1 MLFALS
7 TENDKEKFSLSFDTR
22 YQEDGHFSVTLF
34 NNAQKNWATKNM
46 NCSEFVIAQKDP
58 LSYNII
64 GEWKK
69 VRNAFRFYNK
79 DGSEF
84 NPEEAGNDL
93 LTSILL

>member
-58 LSYNII
+58 QTFAII
-64 GEWKK
+64 GEWRRIKNIFEFFN
-69 VRNAFRFYNK
+69 R
-79 DGSEF
+79 DGSPYD
-84 NPEEAGNDL
+84 PEESGLDL
-93 LTSILL
+93 LNSALL